1 MHDYLKNTLVEQ
13 YGLNITS
20 EYDDHKTYQIEAEN
34 KLIVAFISSPFD
46 KILKWQV
53 RFSTVAAFDRWSNSS
68 AVWKE
73 FDTEANVINYLK
85 KEMFEI
91 YVELL
96 KYLSDEYKELWNLLD
111 EMEAEEYKK

>member
-53 RFSTVAAFDRWSNSS
+53 RFSTVATFDRWSNSS

-73 FDTEANVINYLK
+73 FDTEAEVINYLK
-85 KEMFEI
+85 EMMFEI
-91 YVELL
+91 YENLL
-96 KYLSDEYKELWNLLD
+96 KYLSKEYKSISDLLD
-111 EMEAEEYKK
+111 KLEE